1 MLILLRIL
9 FTGSWLYFL
18 FAGAR
23 AEQLHPVSG
32 DMECLFYFTLALF
45 LSIPM
50 AAVWTPYLASALC
63 GTLTGAL
70 TGTDDTDDER
80 SAGGRY
86 RFLNWTQEKGF
97 RRLTVFTSFW
107 LGVFNPHLP
116 KPFLVGLSQARK
128 GTALE
133 LFFAREVYRFD
144 NAENSRRAAEVLV
157 RHGVNPGP
165 HWSQQ
170 VNLIITR
177 RSKSPFRKPLPLA
190 PAAPAGKLR
199 RNPRILL
206 FKSADTFA
214 PAETKKAGDTRRIPR
229 VDDTVP
235 EVNS

>member
-9 FTGSWLYFL
+9 FTGGWLCLL

-32 DMECLFYFTLALF
+32 DMECLFYFTLALV

-70 TGTDDTDDER
+70 TGADDKQFL
-80 SAGGRY
+80 GGRY
-86 RFLNWTQEKGF
+86 RFLAWTQKRGL
-97 RRLTVFTSFW
+97 RRLTVFNSFW

-116 KPFLVGLSQARK
+116 KPFLVGLSHARK
-128 GTALE
+128 GSALE

-144 NAENSRRAAEVLV
+144 NAENSRRAAEVLA

-177 RSKSPFRKPLPLA
+177 RSRSPSRKPLPLT
-190 PAAPAGKLR
+190 PAAPAEKLR

-206 FKSADTFA
+206 FKSAETFA
-214 PAETKKAGDTRRIPR
+214 PSETKKAGDTRRIPR